1 MLLPFHDI
9 ESCLILGIWVH
20 LDKPSF
26 DQFYETYPS
35 SEQRAMD
42 MQFGWIANIIPGYQ
56 GPHACCIQPRDGF
69 KRPIIHAALEEDA
82 LYGLQL
88 DGMSFEMLIT
98 MLEEYGHTGL
108 SDQTG

>member
-35 SEQRAMD
+35 GEQRAMD
-42 MQFGWIANIIPGYQ
+42 MQFGWIANIIP
-56 GPHACCIQPRDGF
+56 
-69 KRPIIHAALEEDA
+69 
-82 LYGLQL
+82 
-88 DGMSFEMLIT
+88 
-98 MLEEYGHTGL
+98 
-108 SDQTG
+108 